1 MKYLIIYS
9 EIRGYDDD
17 GLNIWENAMD
27 ELYTKETA
35 FKKLVEIL
43 TEDYLDYDRII
54 AIPETP
60 DEFIKKE
67 DVWEENGFKWVPNF
81 DEEDFVKQATI
92 LANKIKAE
100 RLAEA
105 QRKKEIEE
113 QQAAKNREA
122 RERQEFERL
131 KAKFS

>member
-17 GLNIWENAMD
+17 GRNIWENAMD

-35 FKKLVEIL
+35 FKKLVEIF
-43 TEDYLDYDRII
+43 TEDCLDYDRII

-60 DEFIKKE
+60 DEFVKE
-67 DVWEENGFKWVPNF
+67 DNDLEEHGFKWVPNF
-81 DEEDFVKQATI
+81 NEVSFLKEAIISAK
-92 LANKIKAE
+92 KIKAE

>member
-17 GLNIWENAMD
+17 GRNIWENAMD

-35 FKKLVEIL
+35 LKKLVEIL
-43 TEDYLDYDRII
+43 TEDCLSYDRII

-81 DEEDFVKQATI
+81 DEEDFVKRATI

-105 QRKKEIEE
+105 QRKKEFEE